1 MKFNKSIFLI
11 FSIVLLS
18 CSQKT
23 LTINSS
29 VKRINYPGVIGLSP
43 FVGYKISFENS
54 SDFKLDKVQL
64 NSGNDIKEFS
74 LYDESTRKSI
84 SSANLLNKGKYTIS
98 FKVKNI
104 TGIEMSDEVTV
115 FILSNNKILKKTA
128 KVLTIDPFYLR

>member
-1 MKFNKSIFLI
+1 MKFKKSIFLL

-29 VKRINYPGVIGLSP
+29 IKRINYPGIASASP
-43 FVGYKISFENS
+43 FVGYEISFENS
-54 SDFKLDKVQL
+54 SDFKIDKVQL
-64 NSGNDIKEFS
+64 NNDNEIKEFS
-74 LYDESTRKSI
+74 LYNESTRKSI

-104 TGIEMSDEVTV
+104 KGIEKPDEVTI
-115 FILSNNKILKKTA
+115 FILNNGKLEKKTS
-128 KVLTIDPFYLR
+128 KVIKKTPFRAR